1 MASFPGQQG
10 WVGKVVIT
18 NLTVP
23 VGAKEYPN
31 SQNQTWH
38 TTSRA
43 GQASQAVKDG
53 GRNKCDNV
61 KMQRKT
67 ERERGKKKNG
77 RKMY

>member
-1 MASFPGQQG
+1 VG
-10 WVGKVVIT
+10 WKVVIT
-18 NLTVP
+18 TLTVP

-67 ERERGKKKNG
+67 ERERKNKNG
-77 RKMY
+77 RKRY